1 MKGVIAVA
9 LILQYSFRPIINS
22 KGYQNLIVIVFGIAK
37 ADFCHFNMEFPHTF
51 SRGGG
56 PHKAGKTIQIIKS
69 VCVKRARF

>member
-37 ADFCHFNMEFPHTF
+37 ADFCHFNMEFP
-51 SRGGG
+51 
-56 PHKAGKTIQIIKS
+56 PHLFTRWRIPQG
-69 VCVKRARF
+69 R